1 MNFLDKRI
9 LVILGITLVCF
20 VFYYILLVIGM
31 YEEGFMT
38 PEGLPSEEE
47 CKAANCSWNGEE
59 CNLPN
64 GLRWSNTKN
73 ICTSGIYFGGITTHK
88 DCINANC
95 LWDGTACSTPDGMIF
110 STKNK
115 KCEIGSNIPGQ

>member
-1 MNFLDKRI
+1 
-9 LVILGITLVCF
+9 
-20 VFYYILLVIGM
+20 M
-31 YEEGFMT
+31 YEEGFLT
-38 PEGLPSEEE
+38 PGGLPNEEE
-47 CKAANCSWNGEE
+47 CKAANCSWDGEE

-64 GLRWSNTKN
+64 GLRWSNTQN

-110 STKNK
+110 STKDK
-115 KCEIGSNIPGQ
+115 KCEIGSYIPGQ